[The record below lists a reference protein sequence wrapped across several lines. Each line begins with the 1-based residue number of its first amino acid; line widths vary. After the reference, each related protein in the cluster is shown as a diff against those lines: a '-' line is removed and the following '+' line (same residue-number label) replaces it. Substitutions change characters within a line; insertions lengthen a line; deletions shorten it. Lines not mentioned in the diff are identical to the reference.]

1 MPTLWTKEIIKHQ
14 IETNQKWLERAIV
27 AIYKKQTISEQ
38 KIEHSIEYNN
48 KGFSGPDSKRLS
60 YYAKWIL
67 SGKHLTGE
75 HLITAKAKM
84 LKYSKQLE
92 KIANRKI

>member
-1 MPTLWTKEIIKHQ
+1 MSTPWTKEIIKQQ
-14 IETNQKWLERAIV
+14 IQNNQKWLERAIV
-27 AIYKKQTISEQ
+27 AIYKKQTLNEQ
-38 KIEHSIEYNN
+38 KIEHSIEYN
-48 KGFSGPDSKRLS
+48 KVGFSGPDSKRLS

-75 HLITAKAKM
+75 HLITAKEKM
-84 LKYSKQLE
+84 LKYSRQLE